1 MIDGIDPVL
10 LDPVIDLAIKEDI
23 GSGDH
28 TSQACLTEAVNGY
41 AELLVKEPGIIS
53 GIALAKYIFQKI
65 DSVLI
70 METWI
75 HDGSEVQVGDIVF
88 GVRGR
93 GLSILKSE
101 RIVLNFMQR
110 MSGIATKT
118 QKLTQLV
125 KDYPVKILDTRKTAP
140 GLRLIEKWAV
150 RTGGGHNHR
159 MGLYDMIMIK
169 DNHIDFCGGIGK
181 AILNTVEYL
190 KKNRL
195 PLKIEIETRNLI
207 EVQEVLD
214 TGMVDIIMLDNFTP
228 ADIDQALKMINGKC
242 QTEASGNIGADN
254 ILDYAATGVDFIS
267 SGSITHSYN
276 SLDLSLKAKFS

>member
-1 MIDGIDPVL
+1 
-10 LDPVIDLAIKEDI
+10 
-23 GSGDH
+23 
-28 TSQACLTEAVNGY
+28 
-41 AELLVKEPGIIS
+41 
-53 GIALAKYIFQKI
+53 
-65 DSVLI
+65 

-75 HDGSEVQVGDIVF
+75 HDGSEVQIGNIVF
-88 GVRGR
+88 GVKGP
-93 GLSILKSE
+93 GMSILQSE

-118 QKLTQLV
+118 QKLTRIV

-169 DNHIDFCGGIGK
+169 DNHIDFSGGITK
-181 AILNTVEYL
+181 AISNTVEYL

-195 PLKIEIETRNLI
+195 SLKIEIETRNLT

-214 TGMVDIIMLDNFTP
+214 TGRVDIIMLDNFTP
-228 ADIDQALKMINGKC
+228 ADIRKALKMIDGKF
-242 QTEASGNIGADN
+242 QTEASGNIGTDN
-254 ILDYAATGVDFIS
+254 IVGYAATGVDFIS